1 MGLVR
6 FDRAV
11 RCRDLPS
18 NEVVTSDDLT
28 SPFGL
33 LVIRRFG
40 HLWRVHAGARETLK
54 VVLAHSAAFQLAWIE
69 CNWNPEPM
77 PKQVEAWQKSELTD
91 LLLRNSETDPIS
103 FRKVRL
109 SSRCQLSVIWPR
121 SSMRRMSV
129 ATKPGTC
136 ILIRLLVSIRQ
147 HYGLRCSAV
156 RTLGA
161 RLARRFQVG
170 N

>member
-1 MGLVR
+1 MLNTN
-6 FDRAV
+6 
-11 RCRDLPS
+11 RDLLS

-54 VVLAHSAAFQLAWIE
+54 VVLAHSAAFRLAWIE
-69 CNWNPEPM
+69 CSWNSEPM

-91 LLLRNSETDPIS
+91 LLLRNSETDPIC

-109 SSRCQLSVIWPR
+109 SSRCQLSVIWHDHQCGGCR
-121 SSMRRMSV
+121 SRRSP
-129 ATKPGTC
+129 ARTC
-136 ILIRLLVSIRQ
+136 ILIRPLVSIRQ